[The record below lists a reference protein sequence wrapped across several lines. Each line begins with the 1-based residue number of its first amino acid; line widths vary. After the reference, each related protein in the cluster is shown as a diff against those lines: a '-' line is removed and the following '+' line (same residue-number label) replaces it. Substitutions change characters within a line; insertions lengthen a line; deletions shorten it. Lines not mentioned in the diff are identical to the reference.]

1 LSDTGIL
8 PTNSVGGV
16 RLRMHREM
24 PMKRVICGFLLVLGM
39 VTVGIADTS
48 RVVRLNRPLH
58 GEVVSVSGSDLI
70 VSVKQS
76 NGESKDLAVAT
87 DENTSVVIDGDKGSL
102 DDLRAPMTVTITP
115 AARNLPGTSRITI
128 RATSKSL
135 SGVVVKVNGSE
146 VIVRTQQGEK
156 KDISVQTDGNTR
168 VQLPS
173 SGENGGN
180 EGTLYDLKPSMRVK
194 VFPDTGVA
202 RKIVVQGIL
211 SGKKT
216 GK

>member
-1 LSDTGIL
+1 
-8 PTNSVGGV
+8 
-16 RLRMHREM
+16 
-24 PMKRVICGFLLVLGM
+24 MKRLTLLSAALLVLGIIS
-39 VTVGIADTS
+39 VGIADTS
-48 RVVRLNRPLH
+48 RVVRLSRALH

-76 NGESKDLAVAT
+76 NGEAKELAVAT
-87 DENTSVVIDGDKGSL
+87 DENTSVVIDGDKANL
-102 DDLRAPMTVTITP
+102 DDLRPQMTVTITP
-115 AARNLPGTSRITI
+115 AGRNAPGSARLTI
-128 RATSKSL
+128 KATSKTL

-146 VIVRTQQGEK
+146 VIVRTQQGDK
-156 KDISVQTDGNTR
+156 KDVSVQTDGSTK

-173 SGENGGN
+173 TGESGGQ

-202 RKIVVQGIL
+202 RKIVVQGVL
-211 SGKKT
+211 SGKT